1 MHFKD
6 KEREKLYKNLLKT
19 LKPGGKLMVSDYCR
33 GEKPSPQVQIL
44 ASDWLSLKRQYNTDL
59 SLVLRCS
66 LTTRLSAAT
75 TCGR

>member
-44 ASDWLSLKRQYNTDL
+44 PSGWWRDN
-59 SLVLRCS
+59 VI
-66 LTTRLSAAT
+66 LTFHWSS
-75 TCGR
+75 GVH

>member
-33 GEKPSPQVQIL
+33 GEKPSPQVML
-44 ASDWLSLKRQYNTDL
+44 PSDWLSLKRQCNTDL

-66 LTTRLSAAT
+66 LITRLSAAT

>member
-33 GEKPSPQVQIL
+33 GEKPSPQVQ
-44 ASDWLSLKRQYNTDL
+44 NT
-59 SLVLRCS
+59 
-66 LTTRLSAAT
+66 
-75 TCGR
+75 GF

>member
-33 GEKPSPQVQIL
+33 GEKPSPQVML
-44 ASDWLSLKRQYNTDL
+44 PSDWWSLK
-59 SLVLRCS
+59 
-66 LTTRLSAAT
+66 
-75 TCGR
+75 

>member
-33 GEKPSPQVQIL
+33 GEKPSPQVIL
-44 ASDWLSLKRQYNTDL
+44 HSDWWRDNVILISYW
-59 SLVLRCS
+59 CS
-66 LTTRLSAAT
+66 
-75 TCGR
+75 GVH

>member
-44 ASDWLSLKRQYNTDL
+44 ASDWWSLKRQW
-59 SLVLRCS
+59 
-66 LTTRLSAAT
+66 
-75 TCGR
+75 

>member
-44 ASDWLSLKRQYNTDL
+44 ASDWWRDNVILS
-59 SLVLRCS
+59 SHWCS
-66 LTTRLSAAT
+66 
-75 TCGR
+75 GVH

>member
-33 GEKPSPQVQIL
+33 GEKPSPQVIL
-44 ASDWLSLKRQYNTDL
+44 PSGWLRDN
-59 SLVLRCS
+59 VI
-66 LTTRLSAAT
+66 LTFHWSA
-75 TCGR
+75 GVH